1 MADFVKFAKMRPLP
15 DDNEMAMRRAVN
27 FVDETKPEE
36 PVISEIE
43 NKETAESKDSDGV
56 SQVK

>member
-1 MADFVKFAKMRPLP
+1 
-15 DDNEMAMRRAVN
+15 MAMRRAVN